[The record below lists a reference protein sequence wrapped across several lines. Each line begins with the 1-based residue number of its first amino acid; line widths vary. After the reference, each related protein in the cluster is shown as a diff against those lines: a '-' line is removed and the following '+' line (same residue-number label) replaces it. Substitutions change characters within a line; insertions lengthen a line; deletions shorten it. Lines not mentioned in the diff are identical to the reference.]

1 MQTLFT
7 TAQQVLERRWQEQY
21 AQSRAIPDGGAA
33 DAAFCAIGYAHFDID
48 RAEQILRRIF
58 SAQQSSGLLLEADTN
73 RASFSSL
80 EPTPSSHFPSLR
92 AEGPISLPVYGFVLW
107 RLYEIADDKGRAK
120 SFLREMYPLVMQLH
134 RYLYEFRD
142 PLEEGLV
149 SICYPSET
157 DFGLASPEIAGVE
170 GHAAASIG
178 AKPRFAQARAFFPPG
193 ATGGLTWIQDPLF
206 NGLLAWSNE
215 CLIRIGS
222 LLEEDVSEAIQWD
235 ELAKFAINEKLWDEA
250 RGLYQAYNLLGEETI
265 PAIGLAALIPLCGE
279 VPIQEQAEQ
288 LLSVLASPAFGG
300 KRTDTFLCPSHP
312 LPANELQ
319 NPNYHSCPVQ
329 IKYNWLL
336 YHGLLRY
343 DMQQMAARLRN
354 HSLELL
360 HQYGC
365 FEYFSP
371 YRQFEAAFGNFP
383 CPVAAALGLDF
394 LNEG

>member
-7 TAQQVLERRWQEQY
+7 TAQQVLEGYWHEQY
-21 AQSRAIPDGGAA
+21 AQSPTIPGGGAA
-33 DAAFCAIGYAHFDID
+33 DAAFSAIGYAHLNID

-58 SAQQSSGLLLEADTN
+58 SAQQSNGLLLETN
-73 RASFSSL
+73 AERAPLSGP
-80 EPTPSSHFPSLR
+80 EPSRFPSLR
-92 AEGPISLPVYGFVLW
+92 TEGPISLPVYGFVLW

-120 SFLREMYPLVMQLH
+120 SFLREMYPQVIQLH
-134 RYLYEFRD
+134 RYLYQFRD

-149 SICYPSET
+149 SICYPSEMG
-157 DFGLASPEIAGVE
+157 FGFAGPEIVEAE
-170 GHAAASIG
+170 GHAAVDIG
-178 AKPRFAQARAFFPPG
+178 AKDRFARGGAFYPQVAAEGFIGIQAPF
-193 ATGGLTWIQDPLF
+193 F

-222 LLEEDVSEAIQWD
+222 LLGDDVSEAIQWD
-235 ELAKFAINEKLWDEA
+235 ELTKYAMNEKLWDQA
-250 RGLYQAYNLLGEETI
+250 RGLYQAYHLEAEQVIATT
-265 PAIGLAALIPLCGE
+265 GLAGLIPLCGE

-288 LLSVLASPAFGG
+288 LLSMLESPVFGG

-312 LPANELQ
+312 LPASALQ
-319 NPNYHSCPVQ
+319 NPDYRSCPVQ

-343 DMQQMAARLRN
+343 DMQQMAERIRQ

-365 FEYFSP
+365 FEYYSP
-371 YRQFEAAFGNFP
+371 YRQLEAAFGNFP
-383 CPVAAALGLDF
+383 CAVAAALGLDF
-394 LNEG
+394 LHKG